1 MANKKL
7 GVLGGLGPQA
17 TVIFTD
23 MVVRYTEAGCDQ
35 DHIPMIILNDSEIPD
50 RTAFILGTSD
60 ESPLPKMIEDAKLLE
75 KTGCDMIVIPC
86 NTAHFFYDE
95 VEKNVSI
102 PIINIIDETVRYC
115 VESTPGIKNI
125 GLLATEGTIKS
136 GAYKRYTDKYGLG
149 LVVPDEEDEKK
160 LMTIIYDQVKAGKTV
175 DILGFST
182 LVSNLKRRGADVVVL
197 GCTELSIVDKQFGLT
212 HRDREIKDSMKIL
225 AVKSIEKCGKTIV
238 ERHKLS

>member
-23 MVVRYTEAGCDQ
+23 MVVRYTEAGRDQ

-60 ESPLPKMIEDAKLLE
+60 ESPLPKMIEDAKFLE
-75 KTGCDMIVIPC
+75 KAGCDMIVIPC

-102 PIINIIDETVRYC
+102 PIMF
-115 VESTPGIKNI
+115 PPQQ
-125 GLLATEGTIKS
+125 LL
-136 GAYKRYTDKYGLG
+136 
-149 LVVPDEEDEKK
+149 
-160 LMTIIYDQVKAGKTV
+160 
-175 DILGFST
+175 
-182 LVSNLKRRGADVVVL
+182 
-197 GCTELSIVDKQFGLT
+197 
-212 HRDREIKDSMKIL
+212 
-225 AVKSIEKCGKTIV
+225 
-238 ERHKLS
+238 